1 MAENEIE
8 EVTQI
13 DEDTIDTYINLLE
26 ETPVVGTRVEVLCYL
41 LGRRGFPVRTFFIYR
56 GTVQESNHVLI
67 VLNPL
72 GATELEVDNGR
83 IIHRGAATLN
93 TEGTLVLPPQRNY
106 NTYWKS
112 VGTPPTMRTPTRGP
126 PPREAAAESV
136 LGKRAAEDSPV
147 GKRPILSTPTSVGD
161 FYGGKRTKS
170 RKMKRKSRR
179 KK

>member
-1 MAENEIE
+1 MAENE
-8 EVTQI
+8 I

-41 LGRRGFPVRTFFIYR
+41 LGRRGFPIRTFIIYT

-67 VLNPL
+67 VLNPV
-72 GATELEVDNGR
+72 GATELEVDNGI
-83 IIHRGAATLN
+83 IIHRGEATLN
-93 TEGTLVLPPQRNY
+93 TQGTLVLPPQRNY

-112 VGTPPTMRTPTRGP
+112 VGTPPTMRTPTREP

-147 GKRPILSTPTSVGD
+147 GKRPIPFTPTSVGD
-161 FYGGKRTKS
+161 FYGGKRRKTRKS
-170 RKMKRKSRR
+170 RKMKRKTRR